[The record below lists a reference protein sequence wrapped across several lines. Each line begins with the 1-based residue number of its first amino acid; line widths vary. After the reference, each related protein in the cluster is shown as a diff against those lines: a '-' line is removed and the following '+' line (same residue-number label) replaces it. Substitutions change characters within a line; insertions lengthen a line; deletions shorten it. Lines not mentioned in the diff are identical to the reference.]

1 MNDNMEKGVQPL
13 DAILTR
19 LNLKNSDLVE
29 KSKDQLTHKMVA
41 KGRKGRQL
49 TLNAQ
54 LKIMKAL
61 NIAQSEKHYGVAELF
76 NYPGKE

>member
-1 MNDNMEKGVQPL
+1 MNEIEKGEQPL
-13 DAILTR
+13 HALMIR

-29 KSKDQLTHKMVA
+29 RSTDQLTYKMVA

-54 LKIMKAL
+54 QKILKAL
-61 NIAQSEKHYGVAELF
+61 NKDQEKKFTLGDIF
-76 NYPGKE
+76 NYSGKE

>member
-1 MNDNMEKGVQPL
+1 MNEIKKGEQPL
-13 DAILTR
+13 HTLMIR
-19 LNLKNSDLVE
+19 LNLKNSNLVE
-29 KSKDQLTHKMVA
+29 RSTDQLTYKMVA

-54 LKIMKAL
+54 QKILKAL
-61 NIAQSEKHYGVAELF
+61 NKDQEEKFTLGDLF